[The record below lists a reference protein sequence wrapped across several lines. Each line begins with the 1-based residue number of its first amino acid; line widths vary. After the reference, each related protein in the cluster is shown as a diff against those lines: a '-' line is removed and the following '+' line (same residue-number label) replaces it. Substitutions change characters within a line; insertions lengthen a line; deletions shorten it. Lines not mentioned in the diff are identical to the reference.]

1 MHVGYSVN
9 VMCTFTFAVVGCFK
23 IRRYPTLE
31 VGPVY
36 RFPSLA
42 REAGKGRGADQQVHI
57 VMVKFSNK
65 QTHPTH
71 GI

>member
-31 VGPVY
+31 VGPVIVCLHLRARPGKVGVLISRY
-36 RFPSLA
+36 TSLW
-42 REAGKGRGADQQVHI
+42 
-57 VMVKFSNK
+57 
-65 QTHPTH
+65 
-71 GI
+71 